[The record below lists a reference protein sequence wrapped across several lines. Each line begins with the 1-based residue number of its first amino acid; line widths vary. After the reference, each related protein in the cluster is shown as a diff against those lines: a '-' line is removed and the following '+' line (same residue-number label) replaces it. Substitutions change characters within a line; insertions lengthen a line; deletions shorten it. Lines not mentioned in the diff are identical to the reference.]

1 MGFPTDLESYK
12 LTEEEQLALKAAV
25 TAALKE
31 TSAKTEPWVQ
41 LFGDMYTGRD
51 PSTGVGM
58 APVFA
63 DPDDATRTIDL
74 SAVPMPGGDGL
85 RIPKSGFNLLLSRL
99 RQRVIATTPGVP
111 RIAATALTDGAVR
124 ITEDQQAL
132 FDAVLPSTNMEQAM
146 ERAAFLLPTQP
157 HVGIRMLT
165 NYGPDGG
172 HALPHEALAWETIE
186 ATHCGFEPHLRR
198 FTWWTYSVQFGAL
211 PAEVQ
216 NVLTDGLTST
226 DSKPKPWD
234 TVGVTE
240 VYHRSFKMGSD
251 KATGTQMPASLFVRL
266 DGDVWYGRRTNPEI
280 GQYVKTDVL
289 RGPVLVIERGLDP
302 APNEDVSMPEVI
314 SWLPPMR
321 SIGIIID
328 MINAEVQNTN
338 STILYDKQALG
349 PTVKAV
355 LNIRPGQ
362 KLYLPVEVQEGD
374 TRGVNATMRPV
385 ERNSILP
392 DLISTLNLYIA
403 LFDDVTGVGPL
414 DRGSAVNPEKSATE
428 ASALVQAS
436 GRRNT
441 DAIRVQSRLWSAA
454 AKVFMIHQRDIF
466 GDSVSIPQAD
476 NLMRNMQVPDPRKT
490 PLNLRVDPVA
500 FENQGRQGKID
511 TEMLVLTTLTNLAA
525 SLQNPNA
532 LRMVNESARR
542 FLKAVGWR
550 DGDDYMA
557 TSDDPISRYVEYL
570 ETGKS
575 IPVKDDDNHGSF
587 ISVYQEILDR
597 GMADGSREV
606 DIDGIMDALQQHQIK
621 FKEASQGTNLAP
633 VPGVSAQGGLDNQ
646 VAASAASGAIAAQT
660 RQTLGR

>member
-1 MGFPTDLESYK
+1 MAYPTDLPTYK
-12 LTEEEQLALKAAV
+12 LAEHEHLALKAAV
-25 TAALKE
+25 TAAMKE
-31 TSAKTEPWVQ
+31 TSAKVEPWIQ

-51 PSTGVGM
+51 PSTGVGL

-63 DPDDATRTIDL
+63 DPSDATKTIDL
-74 SAVPMPGGDGL
+74 GAIGIPDSGGL

-132 FDAVLPSTNMEQAM
+132 FDAVLPSTNLESQM
-146 ERAAFLLPTQP
+146 ERAAFLLPTQS
-157 HVGIRMLT
+157 HVGVRMLT
-165 NYGPDGG
+165 NYGPADGP
-172 HALPHEALAWETIE
+172 ADPHEAIGWQAIE

-198 FTWWTYSVQFGAL
+198 FTWWTYSTQFGGLPLNVKRAL
-211 PAEVQ
+211 TE
-216 NVLTDGLTST
+216 GLNK
-226 DSKPKPWD
+226 DSEPNPWD

-240 VYHRSFKMGSD
+240 VYHNGFRMKSD
-251 KATGTQMPASLFVRL
+251 KHIGRQMPTSLFVRL
-266 DGDVWYGRRTNPEI
+266 EGDVWYGRRTNPEI
-280 GQYVKTDVL
+280 GVYVKTDIL
-289 RGPVLVIERGLDP
+289 RGPVMVIERGLDP

-328 MINAEVQNTN
+328 MINSEIQNSNT
-338 STILYDKQALG
+338 TVLYDKQALG
-349 PTVKAV
+349 PSIKAV
-355 LNIRPGQ
+355 MNIRPGQ
-362 KLYLPVEVQEGD
+362 KLYMPVDVQDGD
-374 TRGVNATMRPV
+374 NRGVNATMRPV
-385 ERNSILP
+385 ERNSVLP
-392 DLISTLNLYIA
+392 DLINTLNLYIA

-436 GRRNT
+436 GRRNS
-441 DAIRVQSRLWSAA
+441 DAIRVQSRLWSSA
-454 AKVFMIHQRDIF
+454 AKVFMIHQRDLL
-466 GDSVSIPQAD
+466 GDSVTIPQAG
-476 NLMRNMQVPDPRKT
+476 NLVRNMKVPDPVKT

-532 LRMVNESARR
+532 MRMVNESARR

-550 DGDDYMA
+550 DGDDYME
-557 TSDDPISRYVEYL
+557 TTGDPVSRYVEML

-575 IPVKDDDNHGSF
+575 IPVKDDDNHGAF
-587 ISVYQEILDR
+587 IQVYQDILDR
-597 GMADGSREV
+597 GMSDATREV
-606 DIDGIMDALQQHQIK
+606 DISAIQDALQQHQIK
-621 FKEASQGTNLAP
+621 FKEASQGTSLSP

-646 VAASAASGAIAAQT
+646 VAASALSGSVAQQT